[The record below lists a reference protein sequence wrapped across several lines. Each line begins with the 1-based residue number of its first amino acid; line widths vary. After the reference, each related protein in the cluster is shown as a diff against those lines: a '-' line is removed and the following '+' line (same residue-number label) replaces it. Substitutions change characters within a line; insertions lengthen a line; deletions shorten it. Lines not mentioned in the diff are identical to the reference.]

1 MTEVRITTRLHGPLL
16 VQGPAKLCDHEG
28 NEYNLAGKETYALC
42 RCDHSAKKP
51 FCDGAHKTCGFNADG
66 KAV

>member
-1 MTEVRITTRLHGPLL
+1 MSEVRITTRLNGPLL

-28 NEYNLAGKETYALC
+28 NEFNLAGKETYALC
-42 RCDHSAKKP
+42 RCDQSQKKP
-51 FCDGAHKTCGFNADG
+51 FCDGAHKTCGFTAEV